1 MRKGFLTALVLLLL
15 LVCAAASAE
24 TKITVSP
31 ENPRVGDYVDVVVA
45 PGKDGA
51 KAVRYTLSTPA
62 GTVFEGEEDKHFK
75 ASFRPRTE
83 AVYTLT
89 VTVSYGKKDV
99 ETASVT
105 VPVSGAAPEQAGPD
119 VVYSQKDGWWHD
131 KVYSKTEKRSVEKS
145 GCALFA
151 LSHALQRMG
160 HTGADVQP
168 DHLAKTYSN
177 MYIKERGTDNERLLK
192 TAGEAYGFQ
201 THEDLIESEAELTVW
216 LRQGCYFSFEIA
228 KGHIAMADGLSEDG
242 TKVHVV
248 DSATGATFERIK
260 KGTIYYQKEDG
271 SFAEAATPEDLPGNR
286 YFFETG
292 EYGGMAYWL
301 NLSYCARKGMR
312 PIRNPWMTTED
323 GAAAE
328 PEYAGAM
335 VTRVS
340 VAGGE
345 PVRVNTRDL
354 HWTTQGA
361 DDPTLALVTKKGG
374 VSFVDGNGK
383 KKEGF
388 GKKIAWGTMLPVL
401 AETEKQW
408 YVFYRGKFGFIDK
421 KGAQALPVEQDEFR
435 TGLVSLNGRTAGT
448 TPVNFRMDGTAKS
461 SIVGD
466 WKPGTPVALVEKKG
480 EFWLAEGKGRRGWI
494 HEKYITAE
502 GADTDG
508 QKVDEGE

>member
-1 MRKGFLTALVLLLL
+1 
-15 LVCAAASAE
+15 
-24 TKITVSP
+24 
-31 ENPRVGDYVDVVVA
+31 
-45 PGKDGA
+45 
-51 KAVRYTLSTPA
+51 
-62 GTVFEGEEDKHFK
+62 
-75 ASFRPRTE
+75 
-83 AVYTLT
+83 
-89 VTVSYGKKDV
+89 
-99 ETASVT
+99 
-105 VPVSGAAPEQAGPD
+105 
-119 VVYSQKDGWWHD
+119 
-131 KVYSKTEKRSVEKS
+131 
-145 GCALFA
+145 
-151 LSHALQRMG
+151 
-160 HTGADVQP
+160 
-168 DHLAKTYSN
+168 
-177 MYIKERGTDNERLLK
+177 
-192 TAGEAYGFQ
+192 
-201 THEDLIESEAELTVW
+201 
-216 LRQGCYFSFEIA
+216 
-228 KGHIAMADGLSEDG
+228 
-242 TKVHVV
+242 
-248 DSATGATFERIK
+248 
-260 KGTIYYQKEDG
+260 
-271 SFAEAATPEDLPGNR
+271 
-286 YFFETG
+286 
-292 EYGGMAYWL
+292 
-301 NLSYCARKGMR
+301 
-312 PIRNPWMTTED
+312 MTTED

-388 GKKIAWGTMLPVL
+388 GKKIAGGTMLPVL